1 MKWELNYDGGSFD
14 RILKATEE
22 AADGD
27 ESLKMSLV
35 TRIIVQQLVE
45 KQMAQKKKFDN
56 LGFDIPKRGRGS
68 VFENLTRSR
77 MTSLILKINNKKI
90 TLKRCF
96 YQTNDRGGK
105 DNEKEIRK
113 PRKQRKKGNKNVNQE
128 ESVVADMP
136 ESFKNRIREENGTDL
151 VLNLYNTSLDGF
163 STLDHR
169 ILWPECVNIFSML
182 KMIIRENQSNNNHLS
197 IPPTKV
203 RDDNFLNPKEKGI
216 LNAKEGVEVF
226 MIPPSLKHSVPLTLK
241 KWKMGDNYTYNLMNT
256 WHALVVDD
264 KDNGLELG
272 SEVQLWSFRNNN
284 SDLCFALVKLEG

>member
-14 RILKATEE
+14 RILKAAEE

-56 LGFDIPKRGRGS
+56 LGFDIYTQKRK
-68 VFENLTRSR
+68 R
-77 MTSLILKINNKKI
+77 MPSLILKINNKKI
-90 TLKRCF
+90 ALKRCF
-96 YQTNDRGGK
+96 DQTNDRGDK
-105 DNEKEIRK
+105 DDEKEIRK
-113 PRKQRKKGNKNVNQE
+113 PRKQREKGNKNVNQE

-136 ESFKNRIREENGTDL
+136 ESFENRIREENGTDL
-151 VLNLYNTSLDGF
+151 VLVMQKKIT
-163 STLDHR
+163 
-169 ILWPECVNIFSML
+169 ECDL
-182 KMIIRENQSNNNHLS
+182 RSNNNRLS

-216 LNAKEGVEVF
+216 LNAKEGIEVF
-226 MIPPSLKHSVPLTLK
+226 MIPPSLKHNVPLTLK
-241 KWKMGDNYTYNLMNT
+241 KWRMGDNYTYNLMNT

-272 SEVQLWSFRNNN
+272 SEVQLWSFRKNN

>member
-14 RILKATEE
+14 RILKAAEE

-56 LGFDIPKRGRGS
+56 LGFDIYTQKRKRG
-68 VFENLTRSR
+68 
-77 MTSLILKINNKKI
+77 
-90 TLKRCF
+90 
-96 YQTNDRGGK
+96 DK
-105 DNEKEIRK
+105 DDEKEIRK
-113 PRKQRKKGNKNVNQE
+113 PRKQREKGNKNVNQE

-136 ESFKNRIREENGTDL
+136 ESFENRIREENGTDL
-151 VLNLYNTSLDGF
+151 VLVMQKKIT
-163 STLDHR
+163 
-169 ILWPECVNIFSML
+169 ECDL
-182 KMIIRENQSNNNHLS
+182 RSNNNRLS

-216 LNAKEGVEVF
+216 LNAKEGIEVF
-226 MIPPSLKHSVPLTLK
+226 MIPPSLKHNVPLTLK
-241 KWKMGDNYTYNLMNT
+241 KWRMGDNYTYNLMNT

-272 SEVQLWSFRNNN
+272 SEVQLWSFRKNN